1 MAAAAAE
8 FAGVAAATDAL
19 ANHYLED
26 SWAYELALLTAL
38 PTASVY
44 NVSSAAHNCA
54 LLALSLGVYRNG
66 VGRGD
71 RGRAVLKPMLES
83 AARDHGV
90 ALRHACR
97 QAVEEH
103 YEEEMARPEDRQDP
117 ELVAVL
123 EEALLQLTGRAANVA
138 GESTSDFLAPD
149 APKLWLDRVCGQSFD
164 VVVLESPV
172 IDPFQVAPPS
182 WPGIRGRLLLSPTSK
197 KALIAAREAARPP
210 RVMPQPVVLD
220 AARTVVLMCTASHFG
235 LVTLGGSVLELVYDV
250 GLKGEDL
257 QRPPLVSVRLQAGQG
272 DGEYAAVNRMM
283 RAYVDTAARAF
294 SAGRRQ
300 QDMNAADSSAGAH
313 DSRGHAGAPA
323 SVSPPAGKAGVV
335 EPCSMHGAAGSP
347 QGAKGK
353 RTQAPGPELSS
364 SPAIPQHKAARTA
377 QGSVPSGAPTAFPV
391 VGTGLGPRTTAP
403 CTPGNAPSTSGPGV
417 TPAAASAATGKPGVA
432 EEHAHVG
439 ATGVPHGASG
449 KRSQARGPQ
458 ASSAQPSPQHKVAR
472 VAQGTVPAG
481 SCDGLTKEA
490 ARIVRKPVGRFVG
503 DELMFNQ
510 PEVSMAAPLRALGPD
525 GGSAKL
531 QGPGRGAA
539 AKFTDGEPATQ
550 AVATGRK
557 GAHPVPGSTV
567 AVPTEAG
574 AKKVV
579 RQEAAAVQ
587 EAMEDDEGNLEDAV
601 GLYGEGVPFVPG
613 SQQSVEFVLEVQG
626 CGGARPANPVL
637 RIVDSSSSD
646 SEDAGG
652 DARSP
657 TDDSDDQAD
666 AADGGAGGSRGGGSQ
681 RAAPGDDGYN
691 GASDD
696 EAAIGAG
703 IARLTWT
710 DEKTTH
716 YAGYKESSDMY
727 DRYEGEGWDFLR
739 ERPAYWVYRLLV
751 MRGVFQGADRDP
763 IAAGGLRRGDAIL
776 VRDSAKD
783 YFLLCEALSEDW
795 VDTLPVGVATL
806 GIWTKTILKR
816 MGCPPRGY
824 SAHRRGSVT
833 RGVILD
839 ILNNRGTGLSE
850 DTMNAICRL
859 GGWDSVT
866 GIRTVM
872 KVYAAR
878 IMDRYVS
885 GAALTLGRVGTA
897 AEWDTRKQEY
907 MGTVQW
913 PAKQI
918 WEAGSVLHPLP
929 MRHAMRWERAVAQ
942 RREMLSKACAELL
955 KLVLQDTD
963 EMPVLRYRE
972 ARASYARVMRKGP
985 EQARVQYAE
994 LVEQIQDLRK
1004 GRRPLRLAAVAHSRA
1019 LLMAAWGAR
1028 QRRRLVPSVSHMED
1042 GLRGVVIGRREWGQ
1056 QGQQSMPLWQGVFF
1070 VDFGGPSG

>member
-313 DSRGHAGAPA
+313 DSRG
-323 SVSPPAGKAGVV
+323 
-335 EPCSMHGAAGSP
+335 
-347 QGAKGK
+347 
-353 RTQAPGPELSS
+353 
-364 SPAIPQHKAARTA
+364 
-377 QGSVPSGAPTAFPV
+377 
-391 VGTGLGPRTTAP
+391 
-403 CTPGNAPSTSGPGV
+403 PGV

-472 VAQGTVPAG
+472 VAQGTVPA
-481 SCDGLTKEA
+481 
-490 ARIVRKPVGRFVG
+490 
-503 DELMFNQ
+503 
-510 PEVSMAAPLRALGPD
+510 EVSMAAPLRALGPD

-696 EAAIGAG
+696 EAAIGAVREYGVGVHQVMGINLQEAVSGPNFVDANSVLGCTMAAAWTLGTVCGGRRPRSVAAIRLRDLTLRACEVWVRSPGQSDKAPCIVPG